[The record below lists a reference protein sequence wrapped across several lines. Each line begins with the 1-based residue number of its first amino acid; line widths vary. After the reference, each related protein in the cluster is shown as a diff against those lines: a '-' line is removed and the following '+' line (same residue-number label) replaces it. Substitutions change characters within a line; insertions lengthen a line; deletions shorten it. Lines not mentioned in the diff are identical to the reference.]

1 MKRHISLLL
10 TVLLL
15 FSCAVPA
22 FAAGVLI
29 KPRYAR
35 EESVLTVTLPME
47 KTSSLATFL
56 TTMEYDKDKL
66 TLTDVHFETGDMTV
80 VKDDVPGEVKL
91 SAVWQEAQEEPTT
104 LCTLTFNIKEGAE
117 DTVTFR
123 FKDTEAT
130 DKDDKPLSVSFG
142 KEKFLTFALTETIGG
157 NVDIPKTAGT
167 YIGASIGA
175 VAVLA
180 AVGVTVGVLIKRRK
194 TA

>member
-29 KPRYAR
+29 KPRYTR

-47 KTSSLATFL
+47 KTGSLATFL
-56 TTMEYDKDKL
+56 TTMEYDKEKL
-66 TLTDVHFETGDMTV
+66 ALTDVHFETGDMTV
-80 VKDDVPGEVKL
+80 VKDDVAGEVKL
-91 SAVWQEAQEEPTT
+91 SAIWQEAQEEPAT

-117 DTVTFR
+117 GTVTFR

-130 DKDDKPLSVSFG
+130 DKEDKPLSVSFG